1 METKTVG
8 VARAYIAEVGD
19 LPKEGDEIGADTPTM
34 STSSKVTLSTWH
46 QRLGHLHSEA
56 ILQMVRK
63 GMVKGME
70 IRSNHMDTKICE
82 ACLHGK
88 QTQAEI

>member
-8 VARAYIAEVGD
+8 VARAYIAEVGN
-19 LPKEGDEIGADTPTM
+19 LPKKGNEIGADTPTM
-34 STSSKVTLSTWH
+34 STGSRATLSTWH
-46 QRLGHLHSEA
+46 QRLRHLHSEA
-56 ILQMVRK
+56 ILQMVCK

-70 IRSNHMDTKICE
+70 IHSDHMDTKICE

-88 QTQAEI
+88 QT